1 MLSDARLGGQ
11 IPSRG
16 PFQPRLLSQE
26 RRLAGRFTSPHE
38 AGQAPAKFHQKIADA
53 GRNCH
58 RYNYFSA
65 VQPRVSN
72 NMPGIVDLCAGLIA
86 VFRPERI
93 RVVSLAPDQ
102 WGNLRSQL
110 TVIEVDGLR
119 KLDVEFVALDARRS
133 RHSSEPGNVRILADY
148 FDFS

>member
-1 MLSDARLGGQ
+1 MSIHKHKFIRQ
-11 IPSRG
+11 
-16 PFQPRLLSQE
+16 QQCLSQL
-26 RRLAGRFTSPHE
+26 RPRVG
-38 AGQAPAKFHQKIADA
+38 
-53 GRNCH
+53 
-58 RYNYFSA
+58 FSA

-110 TVIEVDGLR
+110 TAIEVDGLR